1 MQRRETIKGVAMC
14 VNNPAK
20 QRLAHLNLASII
32 GDRNQGANF
41 DIGVLIIEKSN
52 ILTVLEANDF
62 GVNDRA
68 TWAGDVT
75 D

>member
-1 MQRRETIKGVAMC
+1 MQRPETIKGAAMC

-20 QRLAHLNLASII
+20 QRLAHLDLAAII

-52 ILTVLEANDF
+52 IPTVFEAYDF

-68 TWAGDVT
+68 AWAGDVT